1 MLKSVSGKIAI
12 TIVALLLVSFALLA
26 LASFSLTKS
35 SIVTSVAHGKQ
46 ESVKNAENFI
56 NAYFES
62 KLHFVEEVAQE
73 IAQGGD
79 LSYGVIAKKLEDAFK
94 LTPIH
99 LDALYIGY
107 EDNGLLIKTDIQS
120 KNKAYILDKSK
131 GFDSRTREW
140 YQAAKKTMKS
150 GLSRPFND
158 ITTGELITTAFSP
171 LVVDG
176 KLVGVIGANIFLK
189 NLQHDFVSL
198 KTTPSSSVYLVGF
211 DDRGNYNI
219 VHSDEKVL
227 FSQDSQKNEVYDF
240 LYAHTP
246 KTPNTPSEIIHYTYN
261 GIEKMAVCILNDHN
275 WLLCSANSEEDFEQ
289 ELYSLLMSQVGLFFV
304 VVVIVAIVLYW
315 IVVYQLRHI
324 KNITQGLLSFFDF
337 INHKTKDTPL
347 LGLQTQ
353 DEFGVMA
360 RAIDEN
366 ITNTKES
373 LSKDKQAIAQTLEV
387 VKAIESGN
395 MTARVNVKPTNPQIK
410 ELGEI
415 LNKMLAVLES
425 KIGADMNMIS
435 AVFAAYERL
444 DFTQDIPDA
453 KGGVEVTANMLGK
466 EIVQMLKTSS
476 GFANTLG
483 EQSKEL
489 ESSMNKL
496 LQGTHS
502 QASALEQS
510 VSAVSEINASM
521 HSVSEQTTEA
531 TAQAQD
537 IKNIVSVIQD
547 IAEQTNL
554 LALNA
559 AIEAAR
565 AGEHGRGF
573 AVVADEV
580 RKLAEKTSKSLG
592 EIEANINMLVQ
603 SVNEI
608 SEAVNEQTLGL
619 TQINDSI
626 NQIQMI
632 TQENVQIADLT
643 NGITQQVNGI
653 ASEIQAD
660 VQKKKF

>member
-107 EDNGLLIKTDIQS
+107 EDNGLLIKTDVQS

-246 KTPNTPSEIIHYTYN
+246 KMPNTPSEIIHYAYS

-275 WLLCSANSEEDFEQ
+275 WLLCSANSEDDFEQ

-476 GFANTLG
+476 GFANTLA

>member
-79 LSYGVIAKKLEDAFK
+79 LSYEVIAKKLEDAFK

-158 ITTGELITTAFSP
+158 ITTDELITTAFSP

-261 GIEKMAVCILNDHN
+261 GIEKMSVCILNDHN

-476 GFANTLG
+476 GFANTLA

>member
-246 KTPNTPSEIIHYTYN
+246 KTPNTPSEIIHYAYS

-476 GFANTLG
+476 GFANTLA

>member
-1 MLKSVSGKIAI
+1 M
-12 TIVALLLVSFALLA
+12 SFALLA

-246 KTPNTPSEIIHYTYN
+246 KTPNTPSEIIHYAYS

-476 GFANTLG
+476 GFANTLA

>member
-476 GFANTLG
+476 GFANTLA

-565 AGEHGRGF
+565 AGEHGRLCGC
-573 AVVADEV
+573 
-580 RKLAEKTSKSLG
+580 G
-592 EIEANINMLVQ
+592 
-603 SVNEI
+603 
-608 SEAVNEQTLGL
+608 
-619 TQINDSI
+619 
-626 NQIQMI
+626 
-632 TQENVQIADLT
+632 
-643 NGITQQVNGI
+643 
-653 ASEIQAD
+653 
-660 VQKKKF
+660 

>member
-227 FSQDSQKNEVYDF
+227 FLQDSQKNEVYDF

-476 GFANTLG
+476 GFANTLA

>member
-476 GFANTLG
+476 GFANTLA

-626 NQIQMI
+626 NQIQII

>member
-246 KTPNTPSEIIHYTYN
+246 KTPNTPSEIIHYAYS

-275 WLLCSANSEEDFEQ
+275 WLLCSANSEDDFEQ

-476 GFANTLG
+476 GFANTLA

-537 IKNIVSVIQD
+537 IKNIVGVIQD

-643 NGITQQVNGI
+643 NVITQQVNGI

>member
-246 KTPNTPSEIIHYTYN
+246 KTPNTPSEIIHYAYS

-275 WLLCSANSEEDFEQ
+275 WLLCSANSEDDFEQ

-476 GFANTLG
+476 GFANTLA

-521 HSVSEQTTEA
+521 HSVSEQTAEA

>member
-246 KTPNTPSEIIHYTYN
+246 KTPNTPSEIIHYTYS

-476 GFANTLG
+476 GFANTLA

>member
-107 EDNGLLIKTDIQS
+107 EDNGLLIKTDVQS

-246 KTPNTPSEIIHYTYN
+246 KMPNTPSEIIHYTYN

-275 WLLCSANSEEDFEQ
+275 WLLCSANSEDDFEQ

-476 GFANTLG
+476 GFANTLA

>member
-227 FSQDSQKNEVYDF
+227 FSQDLQKNEVYDF

-246 KTPNTPSEIIHYTYN
+246 KTPNTPSEIIHYAYS

-466 EIVQMLKTSS
+466 EIVQMLKTSL
-476 GFANTLG
+476 GFANTLA

>member
-1 MLKSVSGKIAI
+1 MFKSVSGKIAI
-12 TIVALLLVSFALLA
+12 TIVALLVVSFALLA

-35 SIVTSVAHGKQ
+35 SIIASVAHGKQ
-46 ESVKNAENFI
+46 ESVKNAENFV
-56 NAYFES
+56 NTYFES
-62 KLHFVEEVAQE
+62 KLHFVEEVAQV
-73 IAQGGD
+73 IAESGD
-79 LSYGVIAKKLEDAFK
+79 VSYGAVAKRLEDAFR
-94 LTPIH
+94 LTPH

-107 EDNGLLIKTDIQS
+107 ESNGLLIKTDVQS

-140 YQAAKKTMKS
+140 YQAAKKTMKL

-158 ITTGELITTAFSP
+158 ITTGELTTTAFVP
-171 LVVDG
+171 LIVDG

-189 NLQHDFVSL
+189 DLQHDFVSL

-261 GIEKMAVCILNDHN
+261 DVEKMTVCILNDQN
-275 WLLCSANSEEDFEQ
+275 WLLCSANSEDDFEQ
-289 ELYSLLMSQVGLFFV
+289 ELYSLLMSQVGLFVV
-304 VVVIVAIVLYW
+304 VVVIVAVVLYW

-324 KNITQGLLSFFDF
+324 KTITQGLLGFFDF
-337 INHKTKDTPL
+337 INYKTTDTPL
-347 LGLQTQ
+347 LGIQTK

-360 RAIDEN
+360 RAIDES

-373 LSKDKQAIAQTLEV
+373 LLKDKQAIAQTLEV
-387 VKAIESGN
+387 VKSIESGN
-395 MTARVNVKPTNPQIK
+395 MTARVDVKPSNPQIK
-410 ELGEI
+410 ELGKI
-415 LNKMLAVLES
+415 LNKMLSVLES
-425 KIGADMNMIS
+425 KIGADMNVIS
-435 AVFAAYERL
+435 SVFAAYERL
-444 DFTQDIPDA
+444 DFTQDISDA
-453 KGGVEVTANMLGK
+453 KGGVEITANMLGH

-476 GFANTLG
+476 AFANTLA

-489 ESSMNKL
+489 ESSMGKL

-521 HSVSEQTTEA
+521 HNVSEQTTEA

-643 NGITQQVNGI
+643 NGITQQVNDI
-653 ASEIQAD
+653 ANEIQAD

>member
-79 LSYGVIAKKLEDAFK
+79 LSYGVIAKKLEDVFK

-246 KTPNTPSEIIHYTYN
+246 KTPNTPSEIIHYAYS

-476 GFANTLG
+476 GFANTLA

>member
-1 MLKSVSGKIAI
+1 MFKSVSGKIAI
-12 TIVALLLVSFALLA
+12 TIVALLVVSFALLA

-35 SIVTSVAHGKQ
+35 SIIASVAHGKQ
-46 ESVKNAENFI
+46 ESVKNAENFV
-56 NAYFES
+56 NTYFES
-62 KLHFVEEVAQE
+62 RLHFVEEVVQD
-73 IAQGGD
+73 IAQSGD
-79 LSYGVIAKKLEDAFK
+79 FSYPAVAKKLEDAFK
-94 LTPIH
+94 LTPH

-107 EDNGLLIKTDIQS
+107 ESNGLLIKTDVQS
-120 KNKAYILDKSK
+120 KNKAYILDQSK
-131 GFDSRTREW
+131 GFDSRVREW
-140 YQAAKKTMKS
+140 YQSAKKTMKP
-150 GLSRPFND
+150 GLSRPFSD
-158 ITTGELITTAFSP
+158 ITTGELITSAFVP

-176 KLVGVIGANIFLK
+176 KLVGVVAANIFLK
-189 NLQHDFVSL
+189 DLQHDFVSL

-227 FSQDSQKNEVYDF
+227 FSQDTQKNEVYDF
-240 LYAHTP
+240 LNAHTP
-246 KTPNTPSEIIHYTYN
+246 KQPNTPSDIIHYAYS
-261 GIEKMAVCILNDHN
+261 GVEKMAVCILNDKN

-304 VVVIVAIVLYW
+304 VVVIVAVVLYW

-324 KNITQGLLSFFDF
+324 KTITQGLLGFFDF
-337 INHKTKDTPL
+337 INYKTTDTPL
-347 LGLQTQ
+347 LGIQTK

-360 RAIDEN
+360 RAIDES

-373 LSKDKQAIAQTLEV
+373 LLKDKQAIAQTLEV
-387 VKAIESGN
+387 VKSIESGN
-395 MTARVNVKPTNPQIK
+395 MTARVDVKPSNPQIK
-410 ELGEI
+410 ELGKI
-415 LNKMLAVLES
+415 LNKMLSVLES
-425 KIGADMNMIS
+425 KIGADMNVIS
-435 AVFAAYERL
+435 SVFAAYERL
-444 DFTQDIPDA
+444 DFTQDIPNA
-453 KGGVEVTANMLGK
+453 KGGVEITANMLGS

-476 GFANTLG
+476 SFANTLA

-489 ESSMNKL
+489 ESSMGKL

-521 HSVSEQTTEA
+521 HNVSEQTTEA

-643 NGITQQVNGI
+643 NGITQQVNDI

>member
-246 KTPNTPSEIIHYTYN
+246 KTPNTPSEIIHYAYS

-476 GFANTLG
+476 GFANTLA

-608 SEAVNEQTLGL
+608 SEAVNEQILGL

>member
-289 ELYSLLMSQVGLFFV
+289 ELYSLLMSQVGLFFL

-476 GFANTLG
+476 GFANTLA

>member
-131 GFDSRTREW
+131 GFNSRTREW

-246 KTPNTPSEIIHYTYN
+246 KTPNTPSEIIHYAYS

-275 WLLCSANSEEDFEQ
+275 WLLCSANSEDDFEQ

-476 GFANTLG
+476 GFANTLA

-537 IKNIVSVIQD
+537 IKNIVGVIQD

-573 AVVADEV
+573 AVVADEG

>member
-1 MLKSVSGKIAI
+1 MNGKIAI

-150 GLSRPFND
+150 RLSRPFND

-246 KTPNTPSEIIHYTYN
+246 KTPNTPSEIIHYAYN

-476 GFANTLG
+476 GFANTLA

>member
-246 KTPNTPSEIIHYTYN
+246 KTPNTPSEIIHYTYS

-476 GFANTLG
+476 GFANTLA

-510 VSAVSEINASM
+510 ASAVSEINASM